1 MDMWLYYTFNLVDNF
16 NVILMLSDLPD
27 KKIISSM
34 PLADVTVPNSEES

>member
-1 MDMWLYYTFNLVDNF
+1 MDMWLYYIFNLVDNF

-34 PLADVTVPNSEES
+34 LLADVTVPNSEES